1 VASPTEEPRPPE
13 QPNDALARAREH
25 GLAAAAE
32 TVAAIHALLDA
43 AALAASG
50 EPSKLHP
57 MLGPLATLLADL
69 ERRLENHEPGARVV
83 DAISEALDVEIG
95 RWEER
100 AQEDPEARAVLR
112 AFLGLRELLW
122 EFGVRR
128 RSRTPSDG
136 RRGGRVQ
143 RVPVEG

>member
-1 VASPTEEPRPPE
+1 MASPTEEPRSKE
-13 QPNDALARAREH
+13 GPNDALARAREH

-32 TVAAIHALLDA
+32 AVAAIHALLDA

-57 MLGPLATLLADL
+57 VLGPLARLLGDV
-69 ERRLENHEPGARVV
+69 EMRLENHEPGARVV
-83 DAISEALDVEIG
+83 DTISEALDVEIG

-100 AQEDPEARAVLR
+100 AQDDPEARAVLR

-128 RSRTPSDG
+128 RSSDPGAG
-136 RRGGRVQ
+136 RRGDRVQ